1 MADRQIK
8 RGLDVP
14 IAGRPEAGLEAADPV
29 RRVALIADDYV
40 GMKPTM
46 SVAAGDQVKRGQ
58 LLFEDKKIPG
68 VRFTSPGA
76 GAVLA
81 VNRGAKRAFQSIVIE
96 LCDAERAGTAGDNE
110 LAAFE
115 SWSADSIASY
125 SREQVKALLLESGL
139 WTALRARPFSRTANP
154 AAVPHSIFVT
164 AMDTNPLAPPVE
176 AALDGRMK
184 EFETGLVAV
193 SKLTDGKVYLCK
205 RPKSVLASLHTGAV
219 QETFVGPH
227 PAGNVGT
234 HIHLLDPVGRK
245 KTVWHIGYQD
255 VIAWGALFMTGKLDV
270 TRVISLAGPGVQ
282 RPRNVRTRL
291 GASLDEIT
299 AGQLNAGDLRVI
311 SGSVLSGRSA
321 MGDIFGYLGRYHNQ
335 VSVIPE
341 DRRRELLG
349 WLSPGMNLYSI
360 TNGFLSSLFPGREF
374 KFSTNLHGG
383 RRAIVPIG
391 TYEKVMPLD
400 IQATY
405 LLRALASD
413 DLERIEL
420 LGGLELDEEDLALC
434 TFVCP
439 SKQEY
444 GPMLRR
450 NLDTL
455 EREG

>member
-1 MADRQIK
+1 MA
-8 RGLDVP
+8 G
-14 IAGRPEAGLEAADPV
+14 APEPALETATPC
-29 RRVALIADDYV
+29 RRVALIADDCV

-46 SVAAGDQVKRGQ
+46 AVAAGDKVKRGQ

-68 VRFTSPGA
+68 VRFTAPGA
-76 GAVLA
+76 GTVVA
-81 VNRGAKRAFQSIVIE
+81 VNRGARRAFQSIVIE
-96 LCDAERAGTAGDNE
+96 LSGSERAGTPGDDE
-110 LAAFE
+110 IAAFD
-115 SWSADSIASY
+115 SWSRDSIAAY
-125 SREQVKALLLESGL
+125 SREQVKALLLETGL

-164 AMDTNPLAPPVE
+164 AIDTNPLAPPVE
-176 AALDGRMK
+176 AAIEGRQK
-184 EFETGLVAV
+184 EFETGLIAI
-193 SKLTDGKVYLCK
+193 SKLTDGNVYLCK
-205 RPKSVLASLHTGAV
+205 PPKGVQASPHTGLV
-219 QETFVGPH
+219 QQSFTGPH

-234 HIHLLDPVGRK
+234 HIHLLDPVGRN

-255 VIAWGALFMTGKLDV
+255 VIAYGALFMTGKLDV
-270 TRVISLAGPGVQ
+270 TRVISLAGPAVK
-282 RPRNVRTRL
+282 RPRLLRTRI
-291 GASLDEIT
+291 GASLDDIT
-299 AGQLNAGDLRVI
+299 AGQLNGGDLRVV
-311 SGSVLSGRSA
+311 SGSVLSGKTA

-341 DRRRELLG
+341 DRRRQLLG
-349 WLSPGMNLYSI
+349 WMTPGISLYSI
-360 TNGFLSSLFPGREF
+360 TNAFLSSLFPRR
-374 KFSTNLHGG
+374 KFDFTTNLHGA

-391 TYEKVMPLD
+391 AYEKVMPLD

-455 EREG
+455 EKEG

>member
-14 IAGRPEAGLEAADPV
+14 IAGAPEPALEPAIPC

-46 SVAAGDQVKRGQ
+46 AVAAGDKVKRGQ

-68 VRFTSPGA
+68 VRFTAPGA
-76 GAVLA
+76 GTVIA
-81 VNRGAKRAFQSIVIE
+81 VNRGAKRAFQSVVIE
-96 LCDAERAGTAGDNE
+96 LSDSERAGVPAADE
-110 LAAFE
+110 IAAFE
-115 SWSADSIASY
+115 SWSGDSIAAY

-139 WTALRARPFSRTANP
+139 WASLRARPFSRTANP

-164 AMDTNPLAPPVE
+164 AIDTNPLAPPVE
-176 AALDGRMK
+176 AALDGRQK

-193 SKLTDGKVYLCK
+193 SKLTDGKVFLCK
-205 RPKSVLASLHTGAV
+205 RPKSVPTSPHTGVV

-234 HIHLLDPVGRK
+234 HIHFLDPVGRN

-255 VIAWGALFMTGKLDV
+255 VIACGALFMTGKLDV
-270 TRVISLAGPGVQ
+270 NRVISLAGPAVT
-282 RPRNVRTRL
+282 RPRLLRTRL
-291 GASLDEIT
+291 GASIGQIT
-299 AGQLNAGDLRVI
+299 AGQIDNGDLRVI
-311 SGSVLSGRSA
+311 SGSVLAGKAA
-321 MGDIFGYLGRYHNQ
+321 MGDVFGYLGRYHNQ
-335 VSVIPE
+335 VTVIHE

-349 WLSPGMNLYSI
+349 WMSPGINLYST
-360 TNGFLSSLFPGREF
+360 TNAFLSCLFPAR
-374 KFSTNLHGG
+374 KFNFTTNLHGG

-391 TYEKVMPLD
+391 AYEQVMPLD

-455 EREG
+455 EKEG